1 MAVLYTIIDRKAM
14 LKLQQ
19 ELDSVAATKSEE
31 KVVFNLADRS
41 TIHYTNAIVEVSLKW
56 AIALAKQLM
65 GASIFVSGR
74 GRVILGR
81 FYAKVLNLRP
91 IFVNFDNFYFFLSF
105 DNNNLF

>member
-19 ELDSVAATKSEE
+19 ELDSIAATKSEE

-56 AIALAKQLM
+56 AIALAKQLK
-65 GASIFVSGR
+65 GSLYFCLREG
-74 GRVILGR
+74 GGLILGR
-81 FYAKVLNLRP
+81 FYAKVLNLKF
-91 IFVNFDNFYFFLSF
+91 IFVNFDNFCFF
-105 DNNNLF
+105 